1 MPRQRPLAQLR
12 LLLRTASPT
21 SPGSASLLLAPRCLL
36 PALLPPASARS
47 PAHCAHPTPP
57 AQPSTSGREC
67 GSAGKTPDAALL
79 PSPASLPL
87 HAATPP
93 FHTDH
98 RNPALSI
105 SPHGSCAEPWP
116 SSHTGRLLPTLLPEH
131 SSCTTATGRPPARV
145 PALTSLLPLLP
156 PPASCAPLPLV
167 ARRDSHSP
175 GQ

>member
-12 LLLRTASPT
+12 LLLRTTSLT
-21 SPGSASLLLAPRCLL
+21 SPGSASLLLAPRCL
-36 PALLPPASARS
+36 
-47 PAHCAHPTPP
+47 PP

-67 GSAGKTPDAALL
+67 GSAGKTPDGSPVAALL
-79 PSPASLPL
+79 LSPASLPP

-93 FHTDH
+93 FHTDY
-98 RNPALSI
+98 RNPARSI
-105 SPHGSCAEPWP
+105 SPHGSCADPWP

-131 SSCTTATGRPPARV
+131 SSCTTATGRPPARA

-156 PPASCAPLPLV
+156 PPASCAPLPTV
-167 ARRDSHSP
+167 ARRDRHSP